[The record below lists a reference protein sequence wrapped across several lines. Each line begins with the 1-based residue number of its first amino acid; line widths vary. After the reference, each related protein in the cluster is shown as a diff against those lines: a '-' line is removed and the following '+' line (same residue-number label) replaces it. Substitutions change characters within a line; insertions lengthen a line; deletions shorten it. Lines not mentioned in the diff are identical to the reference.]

1 MAQVQEVEGCVVD
14 LFKMQKFVSQFLIDS
29 LEILVLEK
37 GKDELEIEL
46 ELVMLFTVLLKMNSR
61 TIDVFVVKSACCVHR
76 NSS

>member
-1 MAQVQEVEGCVVD
+1 LAQVQEVEGCVVD

-46 ELVMLFTVLLKMNSR
+46 EKKCQSEV
-61 TIDVFVVKSACCVHR
+61 I
-76 NSS
+76 